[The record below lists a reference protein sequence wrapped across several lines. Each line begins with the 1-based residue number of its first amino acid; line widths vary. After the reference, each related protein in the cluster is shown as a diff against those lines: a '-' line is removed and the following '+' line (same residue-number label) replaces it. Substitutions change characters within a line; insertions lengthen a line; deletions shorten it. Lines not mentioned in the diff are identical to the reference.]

1 MAVRATLFFLVA
13 SVCLVPGSDAVA
25 DLNCSDPVE
34 TGQGV
39 FVGKA
44 HKDYDACFYR
54 GIPFA
59 KPPVGERRLKRP
71 EPPDPHTGAFEAF
84 DFGPVCEQGSER
96 YSEDCLYLNI
106 YRPKKSGVFPVMFWI
121 HGGGF
126 IGGSGCF
133 SFYDG
138 AHQASRN
145 DVVVVTIN
153 YRLGPL
159 GFLALPELKE
169 EDPKGGVGN
178 YGTLDQ
184 VRALE
189 WTRDHI
195 SAFGGDPDNITAY
208 GQSAGGMSICTLL
221 AAPEAE
227 GLFHRAMIMSAPCRL
242 FTELE
247 RGYEKARSALLDIG
261 CDPAGD
267 VLECLRE
274 KPAQAFNLKGGND
287 MFIGGTPWSPTVD
300 GSYLTDMPVR
310 LIERGEYHK
319 MPTIISTT
327 RDELRLYTMSI
338 PGLGAWPR
346 SLVNTLMKGIVGP
359 NYDEVMALYD
369 YDEFRRPIDLAFAF
383 GNQMTFDT
391 PLYMMAEAMSGQNP
405 VYVYRFDWNHTRFPN
420 KMGAFHAID
429 VPFIFGT
436 FNTDI
441 EVARMVASDKIF
453 EENEYLS
460 RWIMDYIAGFAWTG
474 VPSADGAPEWPA
486 YTTEEKNRLYIDR
499 EITARELTDEEV
511 ARYEWFA
518 DRSMEDIME
527 GPISKFLFTNEDRD
541 E

>member
-1 MAVRATLFFLVA
+1 MTIKKTLFFLA
-13 SVCLVPGSDAVA
+13 AGAFLVLGSSAMA
-25 DLNCSDPVE
+25 DDDCSDPVE

-39 FVGKA
+39 FVGYA
-44 HKDYDACFYR
+44 DERYDACVYR
-54 GIPFA
+54 GIPYA
-59 KPPVGERRLKRP
+59 KPPVGDLRLKRP
-71 EPPDPHTGAFEAF
+71 QPPDPHAGALEAFE
-84 DFGPVCEQGSER
+84 FGPVCEQGSDQ

-126 IGGSGCF
+126 ISGSGSF
-133 SFYDG
+133 VFYDG
-138 AHQASRN
+138 ARLASRD

-169 EDPKGGVGN
+169 EDPKGGTGN

-189 WTRDHI
+189 WTRDNVA
-195 SAFGGDPDNITAY
+195 AFGGDPGNVTAF

-242 FTELE
+242 FTELGK
-247 RGYEKARSALLDIG
+247 GYEKTRSALKKIG
-261 CDPAGD
+261 CDGEGD
-267 VLECLRE
+267 VLECLRA
-274 KPAQAFNLKGGND
+274 KPAKAFNLKGGND
-287 MFIGGTPWSPTVD
+287 MFTGGTPWSPTVD
-300 GSYLTDMPVR
+300 GSYLTDMPLN

-327 RDELRLYTMSI
+327 HDELRLYTMSI

-346 SLVNTLMKGIVGP
+346 SSVNLLLKGLVGP
-359 NYDEVMALYD
+359 NYKEIRALYD
-369 YDEFRRPIDLAFAF
+369 YREFRRPIDLALAF
-383 GNQMTFDT
+383 GNQMTFDA

-405 VYVYRFDWNHTRFPN
+405 VYVYRFDWHETRYPH

-429 VPFIFGT
+429 VPFVFGAFT
-436 FNTDI
+436 MDFEI
-441 EVARMVASDKIF
+441 ARMVASKKIF

-460 RWIMDYIAGFAWTG
+460 LHVMDYVTSFARNG
-474 VPSADGAPEWPA
+474 VPAADGAPEWPA
-486 YTTEEKNRLYIDR
+486 YATESKYRLYIDK
-499 EITARELTDEEV
+499 EITALPLTEKEV
-511 ARYEWFA
+511 ERYEWYA
-518 DRSMEDIME
+518 DRTMGDIME
-527 GPISKFLFTNEDRD
+527 GPISRFTFTNEDRN

>member
-1 MAVRATLFFLVA
+1 MSKRTILSFLVA
-13 SVCLVPGSDAVA
+13 LAGLVLGQEAMA
-25 DLNCSDPVE
+25 GINCSDPVE

-39 FVGKA
+39 LVGFA
-44 HKDYDACFYR
+44 DEEYDACVYR
-54 GIPFA
+54 GIPYA
-59 KPPVGERRLKRP
+59 KPPVGDLRLKRP
-71 EPPDPHTGAFEAF
+71 QPPRSHMGTFEAF
-84 DFGPVCEQGSER
+84 DFGPVCEQGSDQ

-106 YRPKKSGVFPVMFWI
+106 YRPKKSGVFPVLFWI

-126 IGGSGCF
+126 ISGSGSF
-133 SFYDG
+133 PFYDG
-138 AHQASRN
+138 AHMASRN

-169 EDPKGGVGN
+169 EDPKGGTGN

-189 WTRDHI
+189 WTRENI
-195 SAFGGDPDNITAY
+195 AAFGGDPHNVTAY

-221 AAPEAE
+221 VAPEAE

-247 RGYEKARSALLDIG
+247 KGYKKARAALADIG
-261 CDPAGD
+261 CDPEGD
-267 VLECLRE
+267 VLDCLRE
-274 KPAQAFNLKGGND
+274 RPAQAFNLKGGND

-300 GSYLTDMPVR
+300 GSYMDDMPVK

-327 RDELRLYTMSI
+327 HDELRLYTMSI
-338 PGLGAWPR
+338 PGLGAWSR
-346 SLVNTLMKGIVGP
+346 LSVNALVKGLVGP
-359 NYDEVMALYD
+359 NYDELMSLYD
-369 YDEFRRPIDLAFAF
+369 YEEFRRPIDLAFAF

-405 VYVYRFDWNHTRFPN
+405 VYVYRFDWNHTRYPH

-429 VPFIFGT
+429 VPFVFGT

-441 EVARMVASDKIF
+441 EVARMVASEKIF

-460 RWIMDYIAGFAWTG
+460 RYVMDYIAGFARTG
-474 VPSADGAPEWPA
+474 VPSAEGAPEWPA
-486 YTTEEKNRLYIDR
+486 YTTEKKNRLYINR
-499 EITARELTDEEV
+499 QIMARELTAREI
-511 ARYEWFA
+511 ARYEWYA
-518 DRSMEDIME
+518 ERTMGDIME
-527 GPISKFLFTNEDRD
+527 GPISRFLFTNEDRN